1 MWELLLSPGSDG
13 NSDQN
18 QRWLMSDTFTEVTS
32 IYYSE
37 VGGSRAQQVYNGRDS
52 NDGRCMSS
60 AGVNDLSSCALLSK

>member
-32 IYYSE
+32 IYYGE
-37 VGGSRAQQVYNGRDS
+37 VGGGSRIHSRFIMEETVMTVDVCHQQV
-52 NDGRCMSS
+52 
-60 AGVNDLSSCALLSK
+60 